1 MEKYTEKD
9 YVKVAVMYYDEGM
22 TQAEIAKKL
31 KVSRSLISKILIDAR
46 EAKIVE
52 VFINS
57 QSVVTAKLEREIE
70 KRFNVSSVVVV
81 DTDGLSVA
89 EIKRK
94 VSRAAAGHCESYI
107 KRNTNIRSIGVS
119 WGETL
124 KYMIDYFP
132 YVSYP
137 QIHIYPLVGG
147 MGNEYFYLHSN
158 QLVQTLAQKMGAL
171 AHYLYVP
178 AMVSSVSLKE
188 ELERDST
195 ISCVMDESRNV
206 DFAIVGLASLIEES
220 TMTRTGYISHDDVE
234 QFKQLGIIGD
244 INSQFF
250 GRHGESDFEINRH
263 VVGLSI
269 EDIKNIPAVMAV
281 SYGEEKA
288 DAIKVALE
296 NQLLNMLVTTD
307 KTAKKL
313 LSM

>member
-31 KVSRSLISKILIDAR
+31 QVSRSLISKILIDAR

-70 KRFNVSSVVVV
+70 KRFNVENVVVV
-81 DTDGLSVA
+81 DTDGLSLA
-89 EIKRK
+89 ETKRK
-94 VSRAAAGHCESYI
+94 VSRAAASYCESYV

-124 KYMIDYFP
+124 KSMIDYFP

-137 QIHIYPLVGG
+137 QMHIYPLVGG

-158 QLVQTLAQKMGAL
+158 QLVQTLAQKMGAT

-178 AMVSSVSLKE
+178 AMVSSVILKE
-188 ELERDST
+188 ELERDTT
-195 ISCVMDESRNV
+195 ISCVMDESREV
-206 DFAIVGLASLIEES
+206 DLAIVGLAALVEDN
-220 TMTRTGYISHDDVE
+220 TMMRTRYISQEDVAK
-234 QFKQLGIIGD
+234 FKRLGIVGD

-250 GRHGESDFEINRH
+250 GSQGESDFEVNQH
-263 VVGLSI
+263 VLGLSI
-269 EDIKNIPAVMAV
+269 EDIKRIPAVMAV
-281 SYGEEKA
+281 SYGEEKEV
-288 DAIKVALE
+288 AIKIALE
-296 NQLLNMLVTTD
+296 NQMLNMLVTTD
-307 KTAKKL
+307 KTAQKL
-313 LSM
+313 LEM